1 MKLFRNIAVTLAA
14 MFLLLPAAGVLPAL
28 ADAPP
33 QVEIWPNRVQVFT
46 GGVGTTQIRLNG
58 ADGVQAVEIELKFDP
73 ALIQVEDADPDAEG
87 VQVTVNPQ
95 LAGDGVKVTRNTAD
109 NTTGRVELQLT
120 GLPPDIAGQHL
131 ASIIWLGVQPGVA
144 ELSLPLARLT
154 GADGVPLDAA
164 TQPGIIE
171 VTDAGKMAIT
181 GQIILQGRRQ
191 HDGAAIYLT
200 DNPCAET
207 GFEPADKPDAVTG
220 SEGFFEIKMDEKQE
234 PGCLRVFQHGYLLG
248 QAKNPTGKLGVLT
261 LPGGDVNGDNQINIF
276 DLAYVGSF
284 YGDTGSDADV
294 NGDNIVSIFDLV
306 LAASNFGQRGPV
318 SNWK

>member
-1 MKLFRNIAVTLAA
+1 MAVTLAA
-14 MFLLLPAAGVLPAL
+14 MFLLLPAVGGLPAL
-28 ADAPP
+28 AETPP
-33 QVEIWPNRVQVFT
+33 QVEVWPNRVQVFT

-58 ADGVQAVEIELKFDP
+58 VGGAQAVEIELKFDP
-73 ALIQVEDADPDAEG
+73 ALIQVEDADPDTEG

-95 LAGDGVKVTRNTAD
+95 LAGGRVKVTRNTAD
-109 NTTGRVELQLT
+109 NAAGRVELQLT
-120 GLPPDIAGQHL
+120 GLPPDTAGQHL

-171 VTDAGKMAIT
+171 VTDAGEETIS
-181 GQIILQGRRQ
+181 GQVILQGRRQ
-191 HDGAAIYLT
+191 HNGAGIYLSSK
-200 DNPCAET
+200 PCAEAT
-207 GFEPADKPDAVTG
+207 FESTDEPDAVTDA
-220 SEGFFEIKMDEKQE
+220 EGLFEIRLDEKQK

-248 QAKNPTGKLGVLT
+248 QAKNPAGKLGVLT
-261 LPGGDVNGDNQINIF
+261 LPGGDVNGDNQVNIF

-318 SNWK
+318 STWK